1 MTDVGNFTIRVQGQ
15 GWSQVRND
23 IARVNGEINKM
34 SNGQKA
40 VQGLATRFVGLQAL
54 VTLAMRSFRE
64 LKQWVSES
72 ITEFRDFEV
81 RMTEVST
88 ILQSL
93 SYEQLPALTAG
104 VNNLSVKFGQS
115 AKDLAN
121 GLYDILSAAVPTE
134 DAMRLLNV
142 ATEASIAGLTTVSIS
157 VDVFTSILNSYG
169 KEVSQ
174 AVDISDVLFQTVV
187 RGKLRFEDLASAMGY
202 ITPIAANAG
211 VAFEEVAAALATV
224 TRQGL
229 HVDMASRGLALL
241 IQGIVDPTEAA
252 ANAAAKYGVEMSGL
266 ALRIKGLKGFMDSL
280 SEAASEYGMGII
292 PQIVRNMRSLRV
304 AMALA
309 GEEGLAGF
317 TEDIDLM
324 ATASGRADEALTKMM
339 DTQQRQA
346 QILAT
351 SMDLVERKI
360 GEAWSGVDIWW
371 QKSRLWWATL
381 VSGGDA
387 TKALDSFDTHIRSIK
402 RSMLE
407 LMMATDETKSKGTL
421 SDILLGSDNVSKA
434 LSENLDVEGIR
445 AYFSTLDKQAA
456 NSERI
461 NNLEKI
467 KLALEIPDTSVKNT
481 LNIVEAIQAMADRQT
496 DPFHPFDTRK
506 WALAAEE
513 IEFLDSVFAEIN
525 PKLIGTVKTFGDLEN
540 ITSEVKSTLGE
551 LSDEAMALDAAAE
564 ELRPSLDHLDEV
576 FATLSQSIDN
586 HKLNILELQNAIEDL
601 KVEVEDTYTALSG
614 QSFNGKLEYELAVK
628 MDETKLDRFKEF
640 SDMAKEYGTEYMD
653 KYIEQYGALDN
664 EIAGAIST
672 IYQYN
677 QAVEAQ
683 KKAEAELQKVLD
695 ENLLK
700 MRQYEL
706 EKMKI
711 QLAGMMRRRGNTR
724 MEEKIMKKIDIET
737 MKLRIENM
745 QKEVEAEEDAKESEV
760 EIMKDAYDQA
770 EAILQEYIDKERHNL
785 WLLKDIRD
793 DEIEDLKEHI
803 QSKREQ
809 LQLYTQWYNEELVAL
824 ENEYDTYHE
833 LMQTLA
839 DDMPDIYAQ
848 LFDTTAIENSIAKMK
863 EYYALLNNPPKSS
876 GSGGGGGG
884 SSSGSGGGVEVP
896 SVAPGTPY
904 SKPYDAIQKI
914 QDDMRNRIL
923 GSYASGTDYVPQTGL
938 YQLHRG
944 EKVVPANENINSG
957 NVTINITV
965 NSSDKS
971 DKDVA
976 RAIAMEVK
984 KGLIDA
990 RTGKTRYG
998 MR

>member
-1 MTDVGNFTIRVQGQ
+1 MTDVGNFTIRLQGQ

-564 ELRPSLDHLDEV
+564 ELRPSLDYLDEV

-957 NVTINITV
+957 NVTINITG